1 MKLDSAELMR
11 LEERLAKGEL
21 PQDALP
27 VLLEAVRHLIRC
39 RYLRGAGK
47 ATTERRRRR
56 KNSTEKKK
64 GHGRNGVD
72 DYPSAKRVA
81 VEHPELKAGDRCPE
95 PLCGG
100 KLYDT
105 CVPNKDI
112 EFTAQPPVR
121 ATVFQCQ
128 VLRCARCQRTFPA
141 PLPAEACGSK
151 YHPSVDAV
159 VSVMRY
165 ALGMPH
171 HRLAQ
176 WQKWAGIPFAAS
188 TQFERVEAMANAVFP
203 VFRHLE
209 TIAANRPLLQ
219 SDDTGARILTLQAEN
234 KTRAPDERTG
244 IFTTGIVARGFDG
257 ELPPIVLYAS
267 GRRHAGENLDRLLMK
282 RSEDAGDVIHLADAS
297 SMAPSSSCRVSAN
310 CLAHMRRYFIEA
322 YAAFPEH
329 CEKVLDDIATV
340 YQNDDKTR
348 GMGPHRRLAYHQQH
362 SRAVMDSLYQWIE
375 QQFRERV
382 VEPNSR
388 LGKAFSYVKNHWQ
401 GLTRFLSVA
410 GVPLDNNETERELK
424 PSQRHRKNSLFFKTE
439 AGANVADV
447 LLSMIRTCLANSVDP
462 VHYLTAIATHAQSA
476 RLSPEP
482 WLPWTYQQT
491 LETLN

>member
-257 ELPPIVLYAS
+257 ELPQS
-267 GRRHAGENLDRLLMK
+267 CCTRAGGGMW
-282 RSEDAGDVIHLADAS
+282 A
-297 SMAPSSSCRVSAN
+297 
-310 CLAHMRRYFIEA
+310 
-322 YAAFPEH
+322 
-329 CEKVLDDIATV
+329 
-340 YQNDDKTR
+340 KT
-348 GMGPHRRLAYHQQH
+348 
-362 SRAVMDSLYQWIE
+362 SIDS
-375 QQFRERV
+375 
-382 VEPNSR
+382 
-388 LGKAFSYVKNHWQ
+388 
-401 GLTRFLSVA
+401 
-410 GVPLDNNETERELK
+410 
-424 PSQRHRKNSLFFKTE
+424 
-439 AGANVADV
+439 
-447 LLSMIRTCLANSVDP
+447 
-462 VHYLTAIATHAQSA
+462 
-476 RLSPEP
+476 
-482 WLPWTYQQT
+482 
-491 LETLN
+491 